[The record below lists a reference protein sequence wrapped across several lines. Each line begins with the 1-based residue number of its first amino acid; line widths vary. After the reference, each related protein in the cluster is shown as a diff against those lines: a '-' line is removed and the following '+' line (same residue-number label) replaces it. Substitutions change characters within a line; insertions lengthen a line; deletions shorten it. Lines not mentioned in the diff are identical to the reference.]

1 MNDLNTMTDYELV
14 TLYEQGNDSAFDII
28 LKRHQDYVYSYIT
41 FVVRSEDR
49 AEDIFQETF
58 TRAIIAIRS
67 HKYQTTGKFSAWLIR
82 IAHNLIVD
90 QMRNDEE
97 IHTTS
102 REDFPRDITDS
113 LRYSEGSLET
123 KLIEQQNIKTLRRLL
138 SYLPESQREVVIMH
152 FYENLTFR
160 EIAEKTNV
168 SINTAL
174 GRMRYALIN
183 LRKLIQ
189 KHQISLVG

>member
-28 LKRHQDYVYSYIT
+28 LKRYQDYVFSYIT
-41 FVVRSEDR
+41 FLVRSEDL
-49 AEDIFQETF
+49 AEDLFQETF

-82 IAHNLIVD
+82 IAHNLVVD
-90 QMRNDEE
+90 QMRNEE
-97 IHTTS
+97 DINTTS
-102 REDFPRDITDS
+102 KEEFPHDILNS
-113 LRYSEGSLET
+113 LRYSEGSLEN
-123 KLIEQQNIKTLRRLL
+123 KIIERQNIKTLRHLL
-138 SYLPESQREVVIMH
+138 SYLPENQLEVVVMH
-152 FYENLTFR
+152 FYEDLTFR